1 MNQAFVRIYADC
13 EDADEAKRLAHALEL
28 ALSRYEPVSASTPA
42 RYWKIPELFGFTYRL
57 SSPVRD
63 IWSDLISDEDGWLQ
77 TVDENERSAVWNRLG
92 DRRLLIAEVRWAE
105 LQTRAQ

>member
-1 MNQAFVRIYADC
+1 MRIYADC